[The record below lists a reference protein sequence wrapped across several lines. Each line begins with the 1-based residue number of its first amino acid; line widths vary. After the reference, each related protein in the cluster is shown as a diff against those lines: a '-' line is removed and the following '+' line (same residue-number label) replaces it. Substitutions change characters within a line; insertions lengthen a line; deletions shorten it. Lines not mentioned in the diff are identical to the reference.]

1 MSSTSVHD
9 EWLSLIEISGPF
21 LAIPVLK
28 EVFPQGLEELDGSK
42 RKRLRQAY
50 EEWRDALETDDP
62 QFLALHAA
70 WIDEVLS
77 RGLELDE
84 DGKGDVLKRGDRVTA
99 SLRVTS
105 PEHGVTLAPD
115 FAVVDFGQGD
125 KPAMLIQTYAADVDL
140 EATMKHDGWAANP
153 AERMIQLCRL
163 TGCRIGLVT
172 NGERWMLV
180 DAPVGAVT
188 TFASWY
194 ARIWSQ
200 EPITLQAFVHL
211 LGIRRFFLARIIH
224 D

>member
-1 MSSTSVHD
+1 MTWTNPHED
-9 EWLSLIEISGPF
+9 WLSLVEISGPF
-21 LAIPVLK
+21 LAIPVLN
-28 EVFPQGLEELDGSK
+28 EVFPQGLEALDGYK

-50 EEWRDALETDDP
+50 EEWREALDSNDR
-62 QFLALHAA
+62 QFVELHEA
-70 WIDEVLS
+70 WIGEVLC
-77 RGLELDE
+77 RGLEFDE
-84 DGKGDVLKRGDRVTA
+84 NGRGDVLKQGDQIPE
-99 SLRVTS
+99 SLRVTL

-115 FAVVDFGQGD
+115 FAVVNVSQDN
-125 KPAMLIQTYAADVDL
+125 KPLLLIQTYAVDVDL
-140 EATMKHDGWAANP
+140 DAVTTQHGWAASP
-153 AERMIQLCRL
+153 AERMVQLCRI

-211 LGIRRFFLARIIH
+211 LGIRRFF
-224 D
+224 